1 MSKDPHRYDD
11 IIHLPHHQ
19 SQVHPRM
26 SLSDRAAQFSPFAA
40 LTGYD
45 DAVQETARLTESR
58 IELDENAR
66 VLLDERLRLL
76 QINLKEHPFVT
87 FTYFIPDSR
96 KEGGSYFL
104 AAGVIKKLDLLHRTI
119 TLYADNGISDG
130 TEIPIDEIT
139 AIEGEIFRS
148 MSVR

>member
-11 IIHLPHHQ
+11 IIHLPHHK
-19 SQVHPRM
+19 SQVHPHM
-26 SLSDRAAQFSPFAA
+26 SISDRAAQFSPFAA

-76 QINLKEHPFVT
+76 QINLEEHPFVT

-96 KEGGSYFL
+96 KEGGSYSL

>member
-19 SQVHPRM
+19 SQVHPHM

-76 QINLKEHPFVT
+76 QINLEEHPFVT

-96 KEGGSYFL
+96 KGRRFL
-104 AAGVIKKLDLLHRTI
+104 LSCRRCNKKTGPSSPHDYTVCRQW
-119 TLYADNGISDG
+119 D
-130 TEIPIDEIT
+130 
-139 AIEGEIFRS
+139 FR
-148 MSVR
+148 RYRNPY

>member
-19 SQVHPRM
+19 SQVHPHM

-58 IELDENAR
+58 IELDENTR
-66 VLLDERLRLL
+66 VLLDEQLRLL
-76 QINLKEHPFVT
+76 QINLEEHPFVT

-96 KEGGSYFL
+96 KEGGSYSL

>member
-19 SQVHPRM
+19 SQVHPHM
-26 SLSDRAAQFSPFAA
+26 SLSDRAAQFSPFTA

-58 IELDENAR
+58 IELDENSR

-76 QINLKEHPFVT
+76 QINLEEHPFVT

-96 KEGGSYFL
+96 KEGGSYSL